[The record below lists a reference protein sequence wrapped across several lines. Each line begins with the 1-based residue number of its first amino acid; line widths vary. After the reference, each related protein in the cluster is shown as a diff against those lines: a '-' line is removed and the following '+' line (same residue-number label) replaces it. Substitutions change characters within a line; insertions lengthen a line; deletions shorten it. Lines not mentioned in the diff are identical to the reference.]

1 MMVEEVTKSAP
12 TQPVRVLL
20 VDDNEA
26 VLARTAAVLTPGCI
40 IVGSAKDGPTAIK
53 AAASLQPEV
62 IVLDISMPG
71 MTGLE
76 VASLLRKAQST
87 AAVVF
92 LTVHDEEEFVQ
103 AAKAVG
109 GIGYVIK
116 PRIASDLMK
125 AVREAKAGRPFVSPF

>member
-40 IVGSAKDGPTAIK
+40 IVGSAKDGPAAIK

>member
-1 MMVEEVTKSAP
+1 MMVDEVTKSAP

-92 LTVHDEEEFVQ
+92 LTVHDEEEFVH

-125 AVREAKAGRPFVSPF
+125 AVLEAKAGRPFVSPF

>member
-1 MMVEEVTKSAP
+1 MMVDEVTKSAP

>member
-1 MMVEEVTKSAP
+1 MVEEVTRLVP

-26 VLARTAAVLTPGCI
+26 VLTRAAAVLTPGCI
-40 IVGSAKDGPTAIK
+40 IVGSAKDGPTALK
-53 AAASLQPEV
+53 AAESLQPDV

-76 VASLLRKAQST
+76 VASLLRNAQST

-92 LTVHDEEEFVQ
+92 LTVHDEEEFVH

-125 AVREAKAGRPFVSPF
+125 AVQEARAGRPFVSPF

>member
-40 IVGSAKDGPTAIK
+40 IVGSAKDGPAAIK

-125 AVREAKAGRPFVSPF
+125 ACRKPGPPPRSSRV

>member
-109 GIGYVIK
+109 GVGYVIK

>member
-1 MMVEEVTKSAP
+1 VVEDATRLVP

-26 VLARTAAVLTPGCI
+26 VLTRAAAVLSPGCV
-40 IVGSAKDGPTAIK
+40 IVGSAKDGPAALK
-53 AAASLQPEV
+53 AAESLQPDV

-71 MTGLE
+71 MTGFE
-76 VASLLRKAQST
+76 VASLLRKAHST

-92 LTVHDEEEFVQ
+92 LTVHDEEEFVH
-103 AAKAVG
+103 AAKAAG

-125 AVREAKAGRPFVSPF
+125 AVQEARAGRPFVSPL

>member
-1 MMVEEVTKSAP
+1 MVEEVTKSAP